1 MYKSSHRKFIAMI
14 NMEDFLNTAH
24 WLLLPFGP
32 FILIVLLAIPCVI
45 IALLVNIIIKLVKM
59 AKKRE
64 N

>member
-32 FILIVLLAIPCVI
+32 FILVVLVAVPCAI
-45 IALLVNIIIKLVKM
+45 IALLVKIIIMLINM
-59 AKKRE
+59 FRKRYK
-64 N
+64 